1 MTIISEILVGE
12 ESTYWWRFCVWRDDL
27 TVNHVT
33 NYNGPLSV
41 LIRKVP
47 F

>member
-1 MTIISEILVGE
+1 MSIVSELLVGE
-12 ESTYWWRFCVWRDDL
+12 ESTYWWRDDL

-33 NYNGPLSV
+33 NYSGPPSV
-41 LIRKVP
+41 LIREVP